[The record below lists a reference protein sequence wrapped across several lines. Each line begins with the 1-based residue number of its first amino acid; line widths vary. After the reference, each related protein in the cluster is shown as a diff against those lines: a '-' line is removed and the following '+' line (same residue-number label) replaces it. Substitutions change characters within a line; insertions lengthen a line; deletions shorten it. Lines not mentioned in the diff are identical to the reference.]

1 MATQNDQSD
10 RHEYLTEYP
19 INFIVAQR
27 KLAKKKKIKGNLKM
41 TDNFIKTNLIIA
53 FIHIV

>member
-53 FIHIV
+53 IIHIV